1 MRGLILLII
10 FLGGCSSI
18 SHYPDPHKPYAVTQ
32 TYRYCAMWGNA
43 MECMTV
49 KDDGKEKHP

>member
-10 FLGGCSSI
+10 FLGGCSPI
-18 SHYPDPHKPYAVTQ
+18 SHYPDTHQSYSITQ